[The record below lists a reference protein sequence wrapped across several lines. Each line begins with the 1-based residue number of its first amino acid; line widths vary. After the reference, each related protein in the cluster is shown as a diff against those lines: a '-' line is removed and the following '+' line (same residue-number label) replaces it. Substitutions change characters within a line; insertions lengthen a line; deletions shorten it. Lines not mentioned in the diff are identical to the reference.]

1 MKSSSSLL
9 KASLAFILPNIKAG
23 KRIGPHDRDII
34 SVLVGSLLG
43 DSHAERLMN
52 GGVKF
57 RFRQTIAHKDYIFW
71 LYNFFN
77 SRGYCTNNLRSFYC
91 GCGCRTKS
99 PHSAQTKKNM
109 GASPLAVHTNCM
121 KHIVLIRIAL
131 QAYCGYINYFILT
144 VREKSCHEI

>member
-9 KASLAFILPNIKAG
+9 KASLAFILPNTKAG

-77 SRGYCTNNLRSFYC
+77 SRGYCTNNLPVLFTAR
-91 GCGCRTKS
+91 
-99 PHSAQTKKNM
+99 PQANM
-109 GASPLAVHTNCM
+109 AINCM

-144 VREKSCHEI
+144 VREKSCLQI

>member
-9 KASLAFILPNIKAG
+9 KASLAFILPNTKAG

-57 RFRQTIAHKDYIFW
+57 RFRQTLAHKDYIFW

-77 SRGYCTNNLRSFYC
+77 SRGYCTNNFPVLFTQKYGDKLYEAYRFNTYSFTSLLWVYKLFY
-91 GCGCRTKS
+91 T
-99 PHSAQTKKNM
+99 HSKRKIVPANIGDFLT
-109 GASPLAVHTNCM
+109 PLALA
-121 KHIVLIRIAL
+121 I
-131 QAYCGYINYFILT
+131 
-144 VREKSCHEI
+144 